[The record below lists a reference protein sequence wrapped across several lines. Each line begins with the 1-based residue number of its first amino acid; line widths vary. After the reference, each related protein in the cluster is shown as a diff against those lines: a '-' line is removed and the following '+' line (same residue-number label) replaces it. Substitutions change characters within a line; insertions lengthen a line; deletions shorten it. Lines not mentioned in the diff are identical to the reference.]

1 MDNDI
6 FGNALLDYYCEQRAV
21 APLILH
27 NNYGEDEE
35 MPVDIFFREADD
47 FPELEFIALAL
58 TDGKV
63 LDVGAGAGSHCLYL
77 QKTGVDVTA
86 LEISPI
92 ACQLM
97 AKRGVKKI
105 INQDIFRY
113 EQEKFDTLLFLMNGI
128 GLAGSIQGLK
138 QLLDHC
144 KKLLNK
150 GGQLLFDSSDISY
163 LYEGSLDKPI
173 GYHGEIQFQYEYKNQ
188 QGPLFGWLY
197 IDQKALIKIARS
209 NGWIV
214 QILYEDEN
222 DQYLVRLSLSIH

>member
-6 FGNALLDYYCEQRAV
+6 FGNALLDYYHKKRST

-35 MPVDIFFREADD
+35 MPVEIFFREIDD

-77 QKTGVDVTA
+77 QQKGVDVTA

-92 ACQLM
+92 ACQIM
-97 AKRGVKKI
+97 AKRGIKKI
-105 INQDIFRY
+105 INQDIFSY
-113 EQEKFDTLLFLMNGI
+113 KEEKFDTLLFLMNGI
-128 GLAGSIQGLK
+128 GLAENIAGLK
-138 QLLDHC
+138 KLLNHC
-144 KKLLNK
+144 KKLLNT
-150 GGQLLFDSSDISY
+150 GGQLIFDSSDVSY
-163 LYEGSLDKPI
+163 LYESDLERPMV
-173 GYHGEIQFQYEYKNQ
+173 YHGEIHFQYEYKNQ
-188 QGPLFGWLY
+188 LGDPFGWLY
-197 IDQKALIKIARS
+197 IDQETLILIAQRS
-209 NGWIV
+209 GWVV

-222 DQYLVRLSLSIH
+222 DQYLVRLSLSTP